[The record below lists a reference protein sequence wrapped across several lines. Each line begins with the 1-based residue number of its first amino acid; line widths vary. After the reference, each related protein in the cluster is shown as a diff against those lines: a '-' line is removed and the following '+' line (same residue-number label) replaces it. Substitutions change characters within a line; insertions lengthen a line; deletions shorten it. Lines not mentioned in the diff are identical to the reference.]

1 MIILHVLESGL
12 PGERERERERE
23 RGPGTWG
30 KVYSDIDHIQ
40 FPAPHF
46 GPVALSG

>member
-1 MIILHVLESGL
+1 MAHDDCMRSLDYQVK
-12 PGERERERERE
+12 ERERE